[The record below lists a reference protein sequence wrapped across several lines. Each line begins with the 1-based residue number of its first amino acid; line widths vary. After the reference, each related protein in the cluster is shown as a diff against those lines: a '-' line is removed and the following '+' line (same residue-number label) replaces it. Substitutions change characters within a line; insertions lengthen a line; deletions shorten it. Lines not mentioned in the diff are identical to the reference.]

1 MITHSEFAALR
12 LKEFCA
18 GDPLYSDEED
28 EHGDFIM
35 ESIRGINF
43 GRHARVESGTLIIYV
58 DLLDH
63 STDAG
68 PAILQRVGLPVT
80 RRSTLVEV
88 VEVLGAPVRSKIDPD
103 RGYDFFRSD
112 LYEFVTSSENG
123 YDITCTW
130 LHPGQVG
137 RHEALRVKELSLWA
151 VRIARSDLAS
161 FPWSDE

>member
-18 GDPLYSDEED
+18 GDRLYIDEED

-35 ESIRGINF
+35 ESIRGIDF
-43 GRHARVESGTLIIYV
+43 ARHSRVESGTLIIYV

-68 PAILQRVGLPVT
+68 PAILQRVGLSVT
-80 RRSTLVEV
+80 RRSTLPGV
-88 VEVLGAPVRSKIDPD
+88 VELLGEPVRRKIDPD
-103 RGYDFFRSD
+103 KGYDYFRSD
-112 LYEFVTSSENG
+112 RYEFVTLSENG
-123 YDITCTW
+123 YDVTCTW
-130 LHPGQVG
+130 LHLGQVG
-137 RHEALRVKELSLWA
+137 RHEVLRVKELSLWA

-161 FPWSDE
+161 FPWSDD